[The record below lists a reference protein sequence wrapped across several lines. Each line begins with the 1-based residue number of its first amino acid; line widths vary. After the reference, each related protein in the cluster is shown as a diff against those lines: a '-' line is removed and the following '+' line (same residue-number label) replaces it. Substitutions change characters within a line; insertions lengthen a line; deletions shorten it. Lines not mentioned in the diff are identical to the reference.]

1 MSISQNFPNVAEN
14 FNINFAEGKR
24 LDSRINFTRSQ
35 SSSTGSTYLGDN
47 GLIKYAAANEPRF
60 DHQAIV
66 RTNVFLNS
74 ENMSDSY
81 YTLYAQDVTVV
92 TNTATA
98 PDGTTTADLVR
109 EGTANSGHQIRPV
122 VATDRSAFR
131 AISIYA
137 KASGRSRMMIQ
148 DNSYNDNYFRA
159 IYDLNTGTV
168 VSTFTSGGA
177 SLTSAS
183 IVPVAD
189 GWYRCILVGRPN
201 NSFGGNSEISFALSD
216 GTSTSYTGNGSSGIL
231 MWGAQFEVGN
241 SVSDYISTTSVP
253 LTRTTI
259 KSLGLLME
267 EPRTNLFAFSEQLD
281 SWTIER
287 CTVTS
292 NNTTSPDGSLTADR
306 VNETTDNNSHQVFR
320 GFNVTSSSITFSIFA
335 KAGTI
340 DKFILSSYEAVTP
353 ANPVIAV
360 FNLSTET
367 ATLTNGS
374 LASITKYPNGWYR
387 CSVSAINAAQVYTN
401 FIVRLINNSYQETY
415 TGSTSNN
422 MFFWGAQVENGS
434 TVSSYI
440 PTPTSS
446 VSRVQDLASISGRGF
461 TSMYNQYEGTFK
473 VEGIINSN
481 LDNPVRYGGLL
492 TAGNG
497 TSGFNG
503 LFLNPLPFFGYY
515 CSNDQQTPAVRLDRT
530 YTVGV
535 PYKIA
540 ASYNLTDF
548 SCVLNGGTV
557 ITSVNNPGR
566 LLTSHKYFQVGGNA
580 INQNTQGLQTISSIS
595 YYSRK
600 LTDLEMQTITR

>member
-14 FNINFAEGKR
+14 FNINFAEAKR
-24 LDSRINFTRSQ
+24 LDSRITFTRNQ

-60 DHQAIV
+60 DHQPIV

-81 YTLYAQDVTVV
+81 YTFYAQDVTVV
-92 TNTATA
+92 TNTANA
-98 PDGTTTADLVR
+98 PNGTLTADLVR
-109 EGTANSGHQIRPV
+109 EGTANSAHQIRPV

-137 KASGRSRMMIQ
+137 KASGRSRMVIQ
-148 DNSYNDNYFRA
+148 DNSYNNNYFNA
-159 IYDLNTGTV
+159 TYDLNTGTV
-168 VSTFTSGGA
+168 VSTFTSGT
-177 SLTSAS
+177 STLTSAS
-183 IVPVAD
+183 MVPVAD
-189 GWYRCILVGRPN
+189 GWYRCVLVGRPN
-201 NSFGGNSEISFALSD
+201 NSFGGNSEISFSLSD

-281 SWTIER
+281 LWSIER
-287 CTVTS
+287 CTITT
-292 NNTTSPDGSLTADR
+292 NNTVAPDGSLTADR
-306 VNETTDNNSHQVFR
+306 VNETTDNNSHQIFR
-320 GFNVTSSSITFSIFA
+320 GFTVTSSSITFSIFA

-340 DKFILSSYEAVTP
+340 DKFVLSSFEGNTP

-374 LASITKYPNGWYR
+374 SASIIKYPNGWYR
-387 CSVSAINAAQVYTN
+387 CSVSATNAANVFTN

-422 MFFWGAQVENGS
+422 IFFWGAQVENS
-434 TVSSYI
+434 ASVSSYI
-440 PTPTSS
+440 PALSSS

-461 TSMYNQYEGTFK
+461 TSMYNQYEGTIK
-473 VEGIINSN
+473 IEGILNDT
-481 LDNPVRYGGLL
+481 LRNPTRFGGLIA
-492 TAGNG
+492 AGNG

-503 LFLNPLPFFGYY
+503 LFYNPFRTTGYY
-515 CSNDQQTPAVRLDRT
+515 CSNDQQTPSVQLDRT

-548 SCVLNGGTV
+548 SCVLNGGTA